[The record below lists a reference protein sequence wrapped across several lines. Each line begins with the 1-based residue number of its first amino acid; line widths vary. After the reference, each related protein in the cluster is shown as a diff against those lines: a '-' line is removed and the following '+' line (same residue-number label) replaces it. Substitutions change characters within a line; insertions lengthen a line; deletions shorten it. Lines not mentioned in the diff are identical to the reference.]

1 VGLALRTGGGDGK
14 ALEMKDSDLR
24 DILMEL
30 AQYHKE
36 NPDQDK
42 KESGGKKKKRF

>member
-1 VGLALRTGGGDGK
+1 
-14 ALEMKDSDLR
+14 
-24 DILMEL
+24 MEL

-42 KESGGKKKKRF
+42 KESGGKKKKRFWHS